1 MDDHVTSLRSA
12 RIQAAAP
19 FRLLFGFLRRRAEEE
34 AGRREAGVLDFTF
47 GDPHEMQMPAYVEA
61 LREAAVPL
69 DELWFAY
76 KQSEPKAQ
84 DAAAASLERVVPLGW
99 TGANLRMTT
108 GGFGAITVAMKAVAD
123 PGDEVIYS
131 LPPWFLYEILAIE
144 AGLVPVKV
152 PALQPSFDLDLD
164 AIAAAITPR
173 TRIVVVNT
181 PNNPSGR
188 VYPPDTLLALS
199 GLLEQASARHG
210 RRIWLVSDE
219 PYNRIVFDG
228 VDFHSPAEF
237 YPWTMLC
244 YSYGKTLLAPGQRL
258 GYLAVPPGLPENA
271 ELMDAVD
278 SLQVAGGWLFPN
290 AIMQHA
296 VPQLEQLSI
305 DMHALQDK
313 RDRLVGALLEMGYEV
328 ASPEGTFYLWPRS
341 PIPDDEAFVA
351 ALERRGVL
359 VMPGALF
366 ETPGWFRICL
376 TATMESIEA
385 ALPHFAAAIGE
396 VGGPSAGQADR
407 SPLGTSL

>member
-1 MDDHVTSLRSA
+1 M
-12 RIQAAAP
+12 
-19 FRLLFGFLRRRAEEE
+19 LFGFLRRRAAEE
-34 AGRREAGVLDFTF
+34 AGRPDHEVLDFTF
-47 GDPHEMQMPAYVEA
+47 GDPHELAMPAYVEA
-61 LREAAVPL
+61 LREAAVPR

-76 KQSEPKAQ
+76 KQSERPAQ

-99 TGANLRMTT
+99 TGDHLRMTT

-123 PGDEVIYS
+123 PGDEVVYT

-152 PALQPSFDLDLD
+152 PALQPSFDLDLG
-164 AIAAAITPR
+164 AIAAAITAR
-173 TRIVVVNT
+173 TRLVVVNT

-188 VYPPDTLLALS
+188 IYPPAALTALAEM
-199 GLLEQASARHG
+199 LEEASARNG
-210 RRIWLVSDE
+210 RRIWIVSDE

-228 VDFHSPAEF
+228 ATFHSPAQ
-237 YPWTMLC
+237 YYRHTLLC

-258 GYLAVPPGLPENA
+258 GYLAVPPGLPEAA

-290 AIMQHA
+290 AVMQYA
-296 VPQLEQLSI
+296 VPDLERLSLDI
-305 DMHALQDK
+305 AALQAK
-313 RDRLVGALLEMGYEV
+313 RDRLVTALRGMGYEV

-341 PIPDDEAFVA
+341 PVPDDEAFVA
-351 ALERRGVL
+351 SLERRGVL

-376 TATMESIEA
+376 TATAASIEA
-385 ALPHFAAAIGE
+385 ALPHFRSAIEEAQEKATG
-396 VGGPSAGQADR
+396 
-407 SPLGTSL
+407 